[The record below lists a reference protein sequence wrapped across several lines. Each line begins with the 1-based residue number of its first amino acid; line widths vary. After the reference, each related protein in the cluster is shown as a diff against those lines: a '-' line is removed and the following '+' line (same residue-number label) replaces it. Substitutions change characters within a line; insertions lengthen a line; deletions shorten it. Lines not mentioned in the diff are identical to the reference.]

1 MTIVTMMER
10 KECVEIDQAQLF
22 QQFNLQADRDRH
34 DLIFDVVEDIA
45 RILGRAETQYL
56 KTDYDDLRDS
66 LDSIVTLAQKFGFG
80 HLSRVAQD
88 VKFCVDGNDLVAVSS
103 TFQRL
108 LRVGEQSLLQSGTCQ
123 SIHDWHLQF
132 PVSLASVSRNH
143 SDGETHG

>member
-10 KECVEIDQAQLF
+10 KECVEIDLAQLF

-34 DLIFDVVEDIA
+34 DLIFNIVEDIA

-56 KTDYDDLRDS
+56 KTNYDNLRDS
-66 LDSIVTLAQKFGFG
+66 LDSVATLAQKFGFG

-88 VKFCVDGNDLVAVSS
+88 VKVCVDGNDLVAVSS

-108 LRVGEQSLLQSGTCQ
+108 LRVGEQSLFAIWDMPIYS
-123 SIHDWHLQF
+123 
-132 PVSLASVSRNH
+132 
-143 SDGETHG
+143 

>member
-56 KTDYDDLRDS
+56 KTDYNDLRDS
-66 LDSIVTLAQKFGFG
+66 LDSVVTLGRQFGFG

-108 LRVGEQSLLQSGTCQ
+108 LRVGEQSLFAIWDMPIYS
-123 SIHDWHLQF
+123 
-132 PVSLASVSRNH
+132 
-143 SDGETHG
+143 

>member
-45 RILGRAETQYL
+45 RTLGRAETQYL

-66 LDSIVTLAQKFGFG
+66 LDSVVTLGRQFGFE

-88 VKFCVDGNDLVAVSS
+88 LKSCVDGNDLVAVSS

-108 LRVGEQSLLQSGTCQ
+108 LRVGEQSLFAIWDMPIYS
-123 SIHDWHLQF
+123 
-132 PVSLASVSRNH
+132 
-143 SDGETHG
+143 

>member
-1 MTIVTMMER
+1 MTIVSMMER

-34 DLIFDVVEDIA
+34 NLIFDVVEDIA

-56 KTDYDDLRDS
+56 KTDYDNLRDS
-66 LDSIVTLAQKFGFG
+66 LDSVVTLGRQFGFG

-108 LRVGEQSLLQSGTCQ
+108 LRVGEQSLFAIWDMPIYS
-123 SIHDWHLQF
+123 
-132 PVSLASVSRNH
+132 
-143 SDGETHG
+143 

>member
-22 QQFNLQADRDRH
+22 QQFNLRADRDRH

-56 KTDYDDLRDS
+56 KTDYDNLRDS
-66 LDSIVTLAQKFGFG
+66 LHSVVTLAQKFVFG
-80 HLSRVAQD
+80 HLSYVAQD
-88 VKFCVDGNDLVAVSS
+88 VKFCVDRNDLVAVSS

-108 LRVGEQSLLQSGTCQ
+108 LRVGEQSLFAIWDMPIYS
-123 SIHDWHLQF
+123 
-132 PVSLASVSRNH
+132 
-143 SDGETHG
+143 

>member
-45 RILGRAETQYL
+45 RIPGRAETQYL

-66 LDSIVTLAQKFGFG
+66 LDSVVTLVQKFGFG
-80 HLSRVAQD
+80 HLSRVVQD
-88 VKFCVDGNDLVAVSS
+88 VKFCVDVNDLVAVSS

-108 LRVGEQSLLQSGTCQ
+108 LRVGEQSLFAIWDMPIDS
-123 SIHDWHLQF
+123 
-132 PVSLASVSRNH
+132 
-143 SDGETHG
+143 

>member
-56 KTDYDDLRDS
+56 KTDYDNLRES
-66 LDSIVTLAQKFGFG
+66 LDSIVTLGRQFGFG

-108 LRVGEQSLLQSGTCQ
+108 LRVGEQSLFAIWDMPIYS
-123 SIHDWHLQF
+123 
-132 PVSLASVSRNH
+132 
-143 SDGETHG
+143 

>member
-10 KECVEIDQAQLF
+10 KECVEIDRAQLF

-56 KTDYDDLRDS
+56 KTDYDSLRDS
-66 LDSIVTLAQKFGFG
+66 LDSVVTLSQKFGFG

-88 VKFCVDGNDLVAVSS
+88 VKFYVDGNDLVAVSS

-108 LRVGEQSLLQSGTCQ
+108 LRVGEQSLFAIWDMPIYS
-123 SIHDWHLQF
+123 
-132 PVSLASVSRNH
+132 
-143 SDGETHG
+143 

>member
-1 MTIVTMMER
+1 MAIVTMMGQ
-10 KECVEIDQAQLF
+10 KECGEIVQAQLF
-22 QQFNLQADRDRH
+22 QQFNLRADRDRH

-66 LDSIVTLAQKFGFG
+66 LHSIVTLGRQFGFG

-108 LRVGEQSLLQSGTCQ
+108 LRVGEQSLFAIWDMPIYS
-123 SIHDWHLQF
+123 
-132 PVSLASVSRNH
+132 
-143 SDGETHG
+143 

>member
-10 KECVEIDQAQLF
+10 KECVEIDQVQLF

-56 KTDYDDLRDS
+56 KTDYNDLRDS
-66 LDSIVTLAQKFGFG
+66 LDSIVTLGRQFGFG

-108 LRVGEQSLLQSGTCQ
+108 LRVGEQSLFAIWDMPIYS
-123 SIHDWHLQF
+123 
-132 PVSLASVSRNH
+132 
-143 SDGETHG
+143 

>member
-1 MTIVTMMER
+1 MER

-56 KTDYDDLRDS
+56 KTDYDNLRDS
-66 LDSIVTLAQKFGFG
+66 LDSVATLAQKKFGFG

-88 VKFCVDGNDLVAVSS
+88 VKFYVDGNDFVAVSS

-108 LRVGEQSLLQSGTCQ
+108 LCVGEQSLFAIWGMPIYS
-123 SIHDWHLQF
+123 
-132 PVSLASVSRNH
+132 
-143 SDGETHG
+143 

>member
-34 DLIFDVVEDIA
+34 DLIFDVIEDIA
-45 RILGRAETQYL
+45 RTLGREETEYL
-56 KTDYDDLRDS
+56 KTDYDNLRDS
-66 LDSIVTLAQKFGFG
+66 LDSVATLAQKFGFG

-88 VKFCVDGNDLVAVSS
+88 VKLCVDGNDLVAMSS

-108 LRVGEQSLLQSGTCQ
+108 LRVGEQPLFAIWDMPIYS
-123 SIHDWHLQF
+123 
-132 PVSLASVSRNH
+132 
-143 SDGETHG
+143 

>member
-45 RILGRAETQYL
+45 RILGREETQYL
-56 KTDYDDLRDS
+56 KIDYDNLRDS
-66 LDSIVTLAQKFGFG
+66 LDSVATLAQKFGLG

-88 VKFCVDGNDLVAVSS
+88 VKLCVDENDLVAVSS
-103 TFQRL
+103 TFQQL
-108 LRVGEQSLLQSGTCQ
+108 LGVGEQSLFAIWDMP
-123 SIHDWHLQF
+123 IH
-132 PVSLASVSRNH
+132 S
-143 SDGETHG
+143 